1 MLLGIVGIMLL
12 GLGIKANLVVLQWQ
26 EGKYGDI

>member
-1 MLLGIVGIMLL
+1 MLLGIMLL